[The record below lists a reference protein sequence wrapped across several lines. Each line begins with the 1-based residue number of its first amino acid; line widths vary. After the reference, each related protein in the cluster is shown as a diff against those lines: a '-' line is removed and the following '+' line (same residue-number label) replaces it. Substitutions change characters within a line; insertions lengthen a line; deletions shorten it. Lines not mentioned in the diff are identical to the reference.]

1 MLESIISLL
10 NTYQHI
16 FIYLGI
22 VSSLCFVL
30 SLVAIPLIIKRLPAD
45 YFTYLPPEHAPVRL
59 SLKVVLLSTCKNIIG
74 LILILAGLIM
84 LITPGQ
90 GVLTVLVGILVS
102 DFPGKLAFE
111 RWLITRSVVKHSLNW
126 IRRKQNLA
134 EFTIE

>member
-45 YFTYLPPEHAPVRL
+45 YFTYLPSEHASVQL

-74 LILILAGLIM
+74 LILILAGFIM

-102 DFPGKLAFE
+102 DFPGKIAFE
-111 RWLITRSVVKHSLNW
+111 RWLITRSVVKQSLNW
-126 IRRKQNLA
+126 IRRKQNLT